1 MGEIDENWNW
11 DVFGQLANTDLN
23 RLQINQVTR
32 TNLARALDIVSDPV
46 TGQPVCR
53 STTDGTDPDCVPFL
67 TAYDPSAAVDPNLSA
82 YVDTPTLTVGTI
94 EQLIYGGTLS
104 GDLTDYG
111 IVLPAAEDGVAIV
124 LGTEFRRDSLRT
136 QADGTN
142 QSGKP
147 RLNSCRNT
155 NIS

>member
-1 MGEIDENWNW
+1 MYADINGPFPRDVDGDGFAQAEVRRRFVEGGPRTDDRTLQTYRMLFGVRGEIDENWNW

-23 RLQINQVTR
+23 RPQINQVTR

-94 EQLIYGGTLS
+94 E
-104 GDLTDYG
+104 
-111 IVLPAAEDGVAIV
+111 
-124 LGTEFRRDSLRT
+124 
-136 QADGTN
+136 
-142 QSGKP
+142 
-147 RLNSCRNT
+147 
-155 NIS
+155 